1 MVRLIKGDKMNDE
14 VKRDKILSKHFIN
27 GRTYNLM
34 RSESEF
40 NCEKCVFANDSK
52 ACNNANTICQEKGDN
67 SYFTESKLTYSK
79 SHYNERG
86 EFIIPIKVL
95 EEEKPKEVKENKG
108 IKHDDGKIQWWYL
121 PIEPIKEVLKVLHY
135 GDKKYPAD
143 DGCNWKRVPNAKKR
157 YYSALM
163 RHITAWWD
171 EEKNDQESGMHH
183 LAHACTNVLF
193 LLYFEMKGYP
203 EDKQN
208 DW

>member
-1 MVRLIKGDKMNDE
+1 MSEPTGDTLI
-14 VKRDKILSKHFIN
+14 SKHFIK
-27 GRTYNLM
+27 GRTYDLM
-34 RSESEF
+34 QSESEF
-40 NCEKCVFANDSK
+40 NCEKCVFTNDSK
-52 ACNNANTICQEKGDN
+52 ACSNANIICQEEGEN

-79 SHYNERG
+79 GHYNEQG
-86 EFIIPIKVL
+86 EFIIPIPRS
-95 EEEKPKEVKENKG
+95 EQIKETTKENKG
-108 IKHDDGKIQWWYL
+108 IKFDDGKIQWWYL
-121 PIEPIKEVLKVLHY
+121 PIEPIKEILKVLHY

-203 EDKQN
+203 EDKQY
-208 DW
+208 D